1 MQDHASSF
9 KSAVKTCPR
18 PVSRFAF
25 RFFEPRCDKQ
35 DMSTKKRPSLHLR
48 ISGQILVPRPPMQ
61 KVFHL
66 DYCHSQGQSYMHA
79 FLFLIDWFLLG
90 PFSIHMWVFLDRNGG
105 LSQVALVFPRS
116 FLPFCLVCSS
126 LGSRTF
132 FFGSL
137 EHSE

>member
-9 KSAVKTCPR
+9 KSAMKSCPR

-25 RFFEPRCDKQ
+25 RFFALDATNKICQPKN
-35 DMSTKKRPSLHLR
+35 RPSLHLR
-48 ISGQILVPRPPMQ
+48 ISGPILVPRPPMQ

-132 FFGSL
+132 IFGS
-137 EHSE
+137 